1 MRFNIYA
8 CNGGKSLY
16 THMGIIPKI
25 NDAGNFALNEILSA
39 MNTKEQIFAF
49 DVSLKEF
56 LSPQ

>member
-1 MRFNIYA
+1 MRVT
-8 CNGGKSLY
+8 GEKSLY

-25 NDAGNFALNEILSA
+25 NNSENFALNEILSA
-39 MNTKEQIFAF
+39 MNMKEQIFAF